1 MSQIGKTLLLIGII
15 FVLAGTVLMIAGKFN
30 IPLGRLPGDISY
42 QKKNITVFAP
52 FGTMLVISIII
63 TLILNIISRWRH

>member
-1 MSQIGKTLLLIGII
+1 MQQIGKM
-15 FVLAGTVLMIAGKFN
+15 MIAMGFFLALLGIVLIFAGKLNLPF
-30 IPLGRLPGDISY
+30 GHLPGDITY

-63 TLILNIISRWRH
+63 TLILNIISRWKH

>member
-15 FVLAGTVLMIAGKFN
+15 FVLAGIVLMIAGKFN

-42 QKKNITVFAP
+42 QKKNVTVFAP

>member
-1 MSQIGKTLLLIGII
+1 MSQIGKTLLMIGII
-15 FVLAGTVLMIAGKFN
+15 FVLAGIVLMIAGKFN

-42 QKKNITVFAP
+42 QKKNVTVFAP